1 MRRTAFLFVLGVFG
15 LAGGLVAAAYADG
28 LPGLPVTTALPVS
41 VTTVPVPP
49 PPTTTAVAVT
59 TPVVTATVTVATPT
73 PPPSPAPP
81 PPPAI
86 VTTVAA
92 ALPAPPLPAVPLP
105 AAPPAVAH
113 TVTAVTAAATAAT
126 AAVRSA
132 VPAAPDPVT
141 VTTPPAT
148 APAAPAPATAR
159 AVAEPLRAIQPARV
173 LRAAPV
179 QTVAGRLPAL
189 RPRRILR
196 AATLPSPTAAHP
208 AVDAVLESPLAR
220 LLTRPAPSGTTAA
233 RPAAARDSGLSPAG
247 GLAVAIALA
256 AIGAAAVARS
266 SGVLAHCATVGQAT
280 FPTFS
285 IFRCK
290 SEPPPGSSPLV
301 RGAGKAPPPA
311 SGVSGTHVT
320 VEPGV
325 RGAGSVLSLPQRVG
339 RAALHNRGVRAVE
352 IILLAL
358 VATANVALVAIR
370 ARVGRLQHR

>member
-41 VTTVPVPP
+41 VTTPTVPAPP

-73 PPPSPAPP
+73 PPPTPAPP
-81 PPPAI
+81 PPAAL

-92 ALPAPPLPAVPLP
+92 SIPAAPLPV
-105 AAPPAVAH
+105 APPAVAH
-113 TVTAVTAAATAAT
+113 TVTAIAAAAPAAT

-132 VPAAPDPVT
+132 VPAAPDPVA
-141 VTTPPAT
+141 VTTPPST
-148 APAAPAPATAR
+148 APAAP
-159 AVAEPLRAIQPARV
+159 VAKPQHAILPARV
-173 LRAAPV
+173 LRAAIPL
-179 QTVAGRLPAL
+179 QTIAERLPEP

-196 AATLPSPTAAHP
+196 AANAPSPSAAHP
-208 AVDAVLESPLAR
+208 AVDAVLESPLAPR
-220 LLTRPAPSGTTAA
+220 LTGPAPSDATAA

-247 GLAVAIALA
+247 GLAIAIALA
-256 AIGAAAVARS
+256 AIAAAAAARS
-266 SGVLAHCATVGQAT
+266 SGVLAHCATVAQAT

-285 IFRCK
+285 ISPCT
-290 SEPPPGSSPLV
+290 SEPPPGPSPLV
-301 RGAGKAPPPA
+301 RGAGKAPPPT
-311 SGVSGTHVT
+311 SGVAGSNVT
-320 VEPGV
+320 VGPGV
-325 RGAGSVLSLPQRVG
+325 RGAGSVLSLPRRVG
-339 RAALHNRGVRAVE
+339 GAALRNRGVRAVE

>member
-132 VPAAPDPVT
+132 VPAAPEVAAT
-141 VTTPPAT
+141 APPAT
-148 APAAPAPATAR
+148 APAAPAPATGR